1 MSWATPTGTYASGK
15 KRRAHGHYPPLT
27 TTDAIR
33 KTYSSKMHAAV
44 VHPSNSARRAGV
56 SRVFD
61 DFSSSTPAATASY
74 IECEFS
80 STCAKTCAP
89 RRGSFALIPRKSALI
104 KFSAGEA
111 VSDDAAG
118 RGRLSL
124 CCLGWGGTQSGT
136 WLGELG
142 RGRRLGRVGGSEN
155 RRRRHRRRHHRRGLS
170 ERTRWTTVVEAVAHS
185 KVRPPERD
193 LQAADY

>member
-44 VHPSNSARRAGV
+44 VHPSNSARRAGA

-74 IECEFS
+74 IECELS

-104 KFSAGEA
+104 KFSAGKR
-111 VSDDAAG
+111 SRTTRWG
-118 RGRLSL
+118 RGRLGL
-124 CCLGWGGTQSGT
+124 CCRGWGRTQSGT
-136 WLGELG
+136 WLGRVG
-142 RGRRLGRVGGSEN
+142 RGRRLGRVGGA
-155 RRRRHRRRHHRRGLS
+155 RIVVGRHRHRQIHRGLS